1 MMLVLHVVEDE
12 PGLMLFK
19 KKKALLYSDYSVC
32 TKLSAVLVLGQRSYC
47 HKKELG
53 TQFHFGLSN
62 CHMRSGFNFKV
73 I

>member
-19 KKKALLYSDYSVC
+19 KKKALLYSDSGC
-32 TKLSAVLVLGQRSYC
+32 TKLSAVLVLGQGSYC
-47 HKKELG
+47 HNKELG

-62 CHMRSGFNFKV
+62 CHMHSGFNFKV